1 MKKNGKN
8 LAIIRMNAM
17 KKAVAAAANYLVA
30 KVVAEAQRANRAG
43 RNEYALPVEE
53 AQLEEI
59 GRRSSKWEQMPAGFG
74 LQALEVCK
82 RNLKQK
88 GFRVSSPVTP
98 EGLKLIARW

>member
-1 MKKNGKN
+1 MKNGKQ
-8 LAIIRMNAM
+8 LAITRMATM
-17 KKAVAAAANYLVA
+17 KKAVAAAANYLAA
-30 KVVAEAQRANRAG
+30 KMIAAAQRENRAG
-43 RNEYALPVEE
+43 RNEYALAVDETH
-53 AQLEEI
+53 LEEI
-59 GRRSSKWEQMPAGFG
+59 GRHISKWEKMPAGFG